1 MNPATQLIPS
11 NNLTI
16 PSPIRPLGRHLG
28 LWLAALRSGLRAEAG
43 EVASTT
49 SPGTL
54 DKGRTFWV
62 EQPMLRDIHCLEGTL
77 WLTQDG
83 VGKDIILEAGESHR
97 CDSASRLAI
106 HALDAGRFTLA

>member
-1 MNPATQLIPS
+1 MNTATHLTRS
-11 NNLTI
+11 SSLTI
-16 PSPIRPLGRHLG
+16 PSLIRPLARHLG
-28 LWLAALRSGLRAEAG
+28 RWLAAMRSSLHAEARP
-43 EVASTT
+43 ATAAALT
-49 SPGTL
+49 GTL

-83 VGKDIILEAGESHR
+83 VGKDIILQAGESHR